1 MSVRSENFS
10 GVDQD
15 GDGFVDNSH
24 FYALVSQGQPLF
36 LRNWKGRR
44 YSVHSKRWQPISS
57 IKDGDEFQVLVQGK
71 EGRDGLF
78 RILDVNGS
86 GRINGWNR
94 WQPQSRALSKG
105 WEKKFGDVI
114 QVDGVIGEDR
124 DLDADGFLDAGTKY
138 RMVTND
144 GFVALKDATG
154 KILTS
159 KSSRHWDAVRAV
171 AVKGGFQVLLRHQ
184 RGEKPVRF
192 QLLDVNRKG
201 IVTQKSRWKTTAK
214 ALFAGWDPR
223 LTSAIVDGSSS
234 SGGVS
239 AASVGDPGPSSHLIY
254 KAVAVDLSDVTY
266 SLEPTGDTS
275 LDGLSID
282 PSDGDVYL
290 TVDEL
295 IAIPERVYF
304 RVVATDVAGNSNF
317 LDVSVV
323 LTVDTSGSNSNPDDE
338 APASG
343 GETMLSMSSID
354 DAENTQSLEAELLVE
369 GSAGSLADESDVEA
383 AEQDGALEESGT
395 PSAESDDS
403 DFMEDANDEESKQDQ
418 ASDSDISDADH
429 ASDSL
434 ATTTNDELPVSMQ
447 IDPSSDTGPFDSDGF
462 TRDRTPHFVGVATP
476 GSRIELFAGTSFLGA
491 SPVNPDGE
499 WQLALTDQGQFPDG
513 TYSIVAHELSP
524 DGSERSRSDV
534 LALVVDGRAPEF
546 TSAASASATLTLSV
560 NALPSEDGFYFVSN
574 DGSDTNPG
582 SLLAP
587 FRTIQHAIDNA
598 EAGDVISIRGGTYR
612 ERLRIKNLNGRKDK
626 TITFENY
633 QNEDVVLTGAE
644 PITTDWKPHNENIW
658 KTNLNFDV
666 SQLYLDGQM
675 LTAARWPNITKE
687 WDRIDDSDRRNATPD
702 SYWDIEGT
710 RALALVD
717 SELPDVYAN
726 HESQQRLADLD
737 FSVDG
742 AMLVPH
748 KSFGQTHSGEIL
760 NHKAGESLFDIDP
773 NFELWLRSPGQ
784 KPLKNFNWTSGN
796 DGSVETAD
804 LWPLKN
810 GPVQGTKQFHYHLE
824 GHLGFLDRPQEWHY
838 DKESGDLYVWLPDD
852 QDPNLSD
859 LQARTWDRSTSYIAD
874 PDQHPD
880 ADYHLLLEIKDSS
893 FLDFKGITLHTGF
906 FELNEATNLNF
917 DQMRFL
923 YPTYDGRMLKDGQ
936 RPLYNNRIQPVSLKG
951 RPELDNVPDSN
962 ISFSNSEFANGISGF
977 LRAAAPGLELKNS
990 YLHNVRDRGALRVAA
1005 APRMNVERNT
1015 FHTFGFGGGGK
1026 IGDASIWT
1034 YNHIYA
1040 FHGDGDISGIQV
1052 PASSQEGSLVAYNW
1066 IHDAPGR
1073 NGIRFDGSPAGIRGT
1088 AHHNVSRQ
1096 TRRGMRIKGDQHK
1109 IMNNTLVSNFSYDI
1123 SASRGKFYGYLDSTP
1138 GCLEWE
1144 CRYLPSKYGKDPN
1157 RRLGHFNS
1165 TIHNNAFDRMPD
1177 PFGVGSANQAIG
1189 NSYVSDHGQDNRR
1202 TTLIKEELRD
1212 PENFDFRPREG
1223 SPLIDLGM
1231 HIHGVTDGYQGEA
1244 PDSGAYEFGADS
1256 YWIPGHRTKKARTPI
1271 APNGSTTVKPDADL
1285 MWLEGKNVALNHIYF
1300 GEDSSSL
1307 PLVSSQAN
1315 NIFTPPEE
1323 LIPSRTYYWRV
1334 DTEQQ
1339 DGSIVEGDLWTF
1351 QVAEARPVMPN
1362 VLVRARP
1369 GDPPPID
1376 PVSKSTLPL
1385 PDYDFYMGT
1394 YEVTNAQYAQ
1404 FLNSV
1409 ASVDDYYLYDKK
1421 MGRTDLDR
1429 GIGGITRE
1437 GESGDYSY
1445 SIVPELANH
1454 PVTYVSFWDAAR
1466 YVNWLSTGSTE
1477 KGVYTMM
1484 PKQDDNK
1491 NEPIQR
1497 NQDAFDDGA
1506 FALPSHA
1513 EWLKAGLYSS
1523 ASDPTLYAFPTQSD
1537 SIGVEQANIEGS
1549 TFSGLAPVGSFDHPS
1564 PHGTYDQAGNA
1575 WEWLDDLSEF
1585 EQSKLPAR
1593 LRKGGSFLHPV
1604 NRNSMSSLSP
1614 GKPRAASD
1622 QGSDWG
1628 FRVVRKRTDNQ
1639 PPVWKSIAWELDDAY
1654 AQERYASSIADLA
1667 FDADGDPLSF
1677 LLVDGPEWLSV
1688 TSSGLLEGTPNADAL
1703 GKHSV
1708 VFRVEDSKGDSQ
1720 TLDVPYT
1727 IKVKPDTNPPVQPAT
1742 PELIHG
1748 DNAETLSSKQLI
1760 NNPRPDFKG
1769 TTEVNSN
1776 VDLFLDGDLIGTV
1789 RADASGHW
1797 SFKYNSQKLEDG
1809 VYQLTVRATD
1819 HVGNQSVESEA
1830 RVFTLD
1836 TLAPL
1841 FTSPDRAQALDENSG
1856 DNQLIYT
1863 ARSVDESAVLYSVDD
1878 TEHFS
1883 IDSRSGDVRFI
1894 LNPDYENPAQHQPRS
1909 FVITAVDQAGNASQ
1923 QNVRFE
1929 VINIDDTPP
1938 KFISGGK
1945 AKVKG
1950 ALADAKII
1958 YQASA
1963 SDDTEPI
1970 VFGLDDNKG
1979 DSAYFDIDSETGAV
1993 VLDKESGYQEKSKYS
2008 IFVTA
2013 EDALGNISQRKV
2025 IASFKDLSNSND
2037 SDGSVTGDDSSDSDF
2052 SGTGD
2057 GLSESD
2063 VVTGQT
2069 IRLAAREI
2077 YTKKSAQLIKD
2088 FDPSSDRLQ
2097 IWAEDFGLGTDADF
2111 VISKNKKM
2119 FKSLQAS
2126 DTDFISKVNKKDV
2139 FILFNHNG
2147 RELGLG
2153 DLGGVVAVIRN
2164 SSQFNVSQ
2172 FALDLVEIV

>member
-1 MSVRSENFS
+1 MSERHSGNLI

-24 FYALVSQGQPLF
+24 FYALASQGQPLF

-44 YSVHSKRWQPISS
+44 YSDDLKRWHPIGS
-57 IKDGDEFQVLVQGK
+57 IKNEDGFQVLVHGK
-71 EGRDGLF
+71 ERRHGLF
-78 RILDVNGS
+78 RVLDVNS
-86 GRINGWNR
+86 VGRINGRTKWR
-94 WQPQSRALSKG
+94 PLDWALKKG
-105 WEKKFGDVI
+105 WEDRFGDVI
-114 QVDGVIGEDR
+114 QADGIVGVEK
-124 DLDADGFLDAGTKY
+124 DADGDGFLDGGVRYLMRSSDGPVTLKNAAGK
-138 RMVTND
+138 
-144 GFVALKDATG
+144 ALSD
-154 KILTS
+154 
-159 KSSRHWDAVRAV
+159 KSSKRWDAIQAV
-171 AVKGGFQVLLRHQ
+171 DFEEGFQVLLRKQ
-184 RGEKPVRF
+184 GQKSSLFRR
-192 QLLDVNRKG
+192 LDVNPDGTVSGKTG
-201 IVTQKSRWKTTAK
+201 WKTSAK
-214 ALFAGWDPR
+214 ALFSGWDTR
-223 LTSAIVDGSSS
+223 FRSAILNDSS
-234 SGGVS
+234 SGGGIT
-239 AASVGDPGPSSHLIY
+239 AASVDELPTTSHLIY
-254 KAVAVDLSDVTY
+254 TASATDLSEVGY
-266 SLEPTGDTS
+266 SLEPYDASS
-275 LDGLSID
+275 LDGLLID
-282 PSDGDVYL
+282 STLGEVRL
-290 TVDEL
+290 STEEL
-295 IAIPERVYF
+295 IAIPERLQF
-304 RVVATDVAGNSNF
+304 RVVATDVAGNSSS
-317 LDVSVV
+317 LDVVV
-323 LTVDTSGSNSNPDDE
+323 DLTVDTPATVDTSGQGGLVSGEGPLISDDE
-338 APASG
+338 ERSEP
-343 GETMLSMSSID
+343 D
-354 DAENTQSLEAELLVE
+354 R
-369 GSAGSLADESDVEA
+369 ADEDPA
-383 AEQDGALEESGT
+383 ADGLISESELTSALRL
-395 PSAESDDS
+395 
-403 DFMEDANDEESKQDQ
+403 DA
-418 ASDSDISDADH
+418 A
-429 ASDSL
+429 
-434 ATTTNDELPVSMQ
+434 
-447 IDPSSDTGPFDSDGF
+447 SDTGSSDGDAV
-462 TRDRTPHFVGVATP
+462 TNVRTSRFFGVATP
-476 GSRIELFAGTSFLGA
+476 GSRIELFAVSTEDSTAESTFLGA
-491 SPVNPDGE
+491 TPVGDDGE
-499 WQLALTDQGQFPDG
+499 WQLTLSDEKALLDG
-513 TYSIVAHELSP
+513 RYSITAQELNA
-524 DGSERSRSDV
+524 DGVELSRSD
-534 LALVVDGRAPEF
+534 AIDLVVDGLAPQF
-546 TSAASASATLTLSV
+546 TSEASASATLTLS
-560 NALPSEDGFYFVSN
+560 ADAFPPTDGVVFVSN

-598 EAGDVISIRGGTYR
+598 EPGDVISIRGGTYR
-612 ERLRIKNLNGRKDK
+612 ERLRIENLNGREDAP
-626 TITFENY
+626 ITFENY

-644 PITTDWKPHNENIW
+644 PITTDWEPHDDNIW

-687 WDRIDDSDRRNATPD
+687 WDRLDDSDRRDATPG

-717 SELPDVYAN
+717 SELPDVYTN
-726 HESQQRLADLD
+726 HESQQRLADLG

-748 KSFGQTHSGEIL
+748 KSFGLTHSGEII
-760 NHKAGESLFDIDP
+760 NHKAGESSFDIDP
-773 NFELWLRSPGQ
+773 NFEFWLRSPGQ
-784 KPLKNFNWTSGN
+784 KALKNFNWTSGN

-804 LWPLKN
+804 LWPLTN

-824 GHLGFLDRPQEWHY
+824 GHLGLLDRPQEWHY

-859 LQARTWDRSTSYIAD
+859 LQARAWARSTSYIAD

-880 ADYHLLLEIKDSS
+880 VDYHSLLEIKNSS
-893 FLDFKGITLHTGF
+893 FLDFKGITLHTGV

-951 RPELDNVPDSN
+951 RPELESVPDSN
-962 ISFSNSEFANGISGF
+962 ISFINSEFANGISGL
-977 LRAAAPGLELKNS
+977 LRAAGPGLELKNS

-1005 APRMNVERNT
+1005 APGMNVERNT

-1026 IGDASIWT
+1026 IGDSSVWR

-1096 TRRGMRIKGDQHK
+1096 TRRGMRIKGDQHE

-1123 SASRGKFYGYLDSTP
+1123 SAARGKFYGYLDSTP

-1157 RRLGHFNS
+1157 RRLGHFKS

-1177 PFGVGSANQAIG
+1177 PFGVGSPNQAIG
-1189 NSYVSDHGQDNRR
+1189 NSYVSDHGQENRR

-1223 SPLIDLGM
+1223 SPLIDIGM

-1271 APNGSTTVKPDADL
+1271 APNGSTSVKPDADL
-1285 MWLEGKNVALNHIYF
+1285 MWLEGKNVALNHIYI
-1300 GEDSSSL
+1300 GEDSSNL
-1307 PLVSSQAN
+1307 TLASSQAN

-1339 DGSIVEGDLWTF
+1339 DGSMIKGDLWSF
-1351 QVAEARPVMPN
+1351 QVAEARPVMPS

-1369 GDPPPID
+1369 GDPLPID

-1394 YEVTNAQYAQ
+1394 YEVTNAQYAH

-1409 ASVDDYYLYDKK
+1409 ASVDDYYLYDIK
-1421 MGRTDLDR
+1421 MGLTDLDR
-1429 GIGGITRE
+1429 GIGGITRD

-1445 SIVPELANH
+1445 SVVPELANY

-1491 NEPIQR
+1491 NKRIKR
-1497 NQDAFDDGA
+1497 NQDAFDAGA
-1506 FALPSHA
+1506 FALPSHV

-1549 TFSGLAPVGSFDHPS
+1549 SFSGLAPVGSFDYPS
-1564 PHGTYDQAGNA
+1564 PHGTFDQAGNA
-1575 WEWLDDLSEF
+1575 WEWLDDLTEIG
-1585 EQSKLPAR
+1585 QSKLPAR
-1593 LRKGGSFLHPV
+1593 VRKGGSFLHPV
-1604 NRNSMSSLSP
+1604 NRNSMSSLPP

-1654 AQERYASSIADLA
+1654 AQEPYGSSIADLA
-1667 FDADGDPLSF
+1667 FDADGDSLSF
-1677 LLVDGPEWLSV
+1677 SIVDGPDWLRVSPD
-1688 TSSGLLEGTPNADAL
+1688 GHLEGTPNAEAL

-1720 TLDVPYT
+1720 SLPVPYT
-1727 IKVKPDTNPPVQPAT
+1727 LKVKPDTNPPVQPST
-1742 PELIHG
+1742 PELMSR
-1748 DNAETLSSKQLI
+1748 DNAETPSSNQLT
-1760 NNPRPDFKG
+1760 NRPSPDFKG
-1769 TTEVNSN
+1769 TAEINST
-1776 VDLFLDGDLIGTV
+1776 VELFLDGDQIGTV
-1789 RADASGHW
+1789 HAGPSGQW
-1797 SFKYNSQKLEDG
+1797 SFMDNSQKLEDG

-1819 HVGNQSVESEA
+1819 QVGNQSIESEA
-1830 RVFTLD
+1830 LVFSVD
-1836 TLAPL
+1836 KRSPR
-1841 FTSPDRAQALDENSG
+1841 FTSPEVAPALDENSG

-1863 ARSVDESAVLYSVDD
+1863 ATSVDESVVLYSIDD

-1883 IDSRSGDVRFI
+1883 IDSFSGDVRYL
-1894 LNPDYENPAQHQPRS
+1894 LNPDYENPDQKQPRS
-1909 FVITAVDQAGNASQ
+1909 FVITAQDQAGNSSE

-1929 VINIDDTPP
+1929 VNNVDDIPP
-1938 KFISGGK
+1938 KFTSGGK

-1950 ALADAKII
+1950 ALSDVEVIYHAK
-1958 YQASA
+1958 AN
-1963 SDDTEPI
+1963 DDSP
-1970 VFGLDDNKG
+1970 VMFGLDDSKG
-1979 DSAYFDIDSETGAV
+1979 DSDYFDIDSETGIII
-1993 VLDKESGYQEKSKYS
+1993 LDQESNIEAKSKYL
-2008 IFVTA
+2008 IYVTA
-2013 EDALGNISQRKV
+2013 EDSFGNISKRKV
-2025 IASFKDLSNSND
+2025 NVSVKDFSNSND
-2037 SDGSVTGDDSSDSDF
+2037 SEGSEAVDAP
-2052 SGTGD
+2052 
-2057 GLSESD
+2057 SESD

-2069 IRLAAREI
+2069 IRLAARKN
-2077 YTKKSAQLIKD
+2077 YTKKSAQIITD
-2088 FDPSSDRLQ
+2088 FDPTFDRLQ
-2097 IWAEDFGLGTDADF
+2097 ILSEDFGLESEASF
-2111 VISKNKKM
+2111 EVPKNKKM
-2119 FKSLQAS
+2119 FKALQNS
-2126 DTDFISKVNKKDV
+2126 DIDFISKVIKENV

-2147 RELGLG
+2147 PVPGLG
-2153 DLGGVVAVIRN
+2153 DFGGVVAVIRDSPQFN
-2164 SSQFNVSQ
+2164 YSQFT
-2172 FALDLVEIV
+2172 ADLVELI